1 LGVAALGADP
11 SCLTPAQ
18 FAELVTAD
26 LKLWA
31 EAVVTAGIKQQ

>member
-1 LGVAALGADP
+1 LREIIVYGRPL
-11 SCLTPAQ
+11 Q

-31 EAVVTAGIKQQ
+31 EAAAIAGVKLK